1 VKIDSVTFRTSAAN
15 LEGCPRAPLPE
26 IAVSGRSNV
35 GKSSLLNAL
44 CKRKGLAKVSST
56 PGKTQL
62 LNFFLINERFHL
74 VDLPGYGYARVPG
87 NVQRNWQ
94 AMMQA
99 YLQHRDALVGV
110 VQLLDCRH
118 APTQQDR
125 QMVQWLLE
133 VDLPFCLVLTKM
145 DKLKQGQR
153 GSVARHVVQALSEDV
168 DLPDDLPILP
178 TSSRTGEGMAD
189 LLRWIDWAL
198 QQAAGVE

>member
-1 VKIDSVTFRTSAAN
+1 VVRIESVTFRTSAAD
-15 LEGCPRAPLPE
+15 LQGCPNTPLPE

-44 CKRKGLAKVSST
+44 CKRRGLAKVSST

-62 LNFFLINERFHL
+62 LNFFLVNERFHL

-94 AMMQA
+94 TMMQS

-110 VQLLDCRH
+110 IQLLDCRH

-133 VDLPFCLVLTKM
+133 VGLPFCLILTKI

-153 GSVARHVVQALSEDV
+153 GRVARSLVQTLSEDV
-168 DLPDDLPILP
+168 ELPDDLPVLQA
-178 TSSRTGEGMAD
+178 SSKTGEGQVD
-189 LLRWIDWAL
+189 LLRWIDWVLSQKA
-198 QQAAGVE
+198 Q